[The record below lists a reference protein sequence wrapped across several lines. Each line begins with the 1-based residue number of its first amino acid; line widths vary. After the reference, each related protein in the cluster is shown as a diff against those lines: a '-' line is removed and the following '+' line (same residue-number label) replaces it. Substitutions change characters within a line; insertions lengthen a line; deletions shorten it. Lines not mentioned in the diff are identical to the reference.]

1 MNMKF
6 IRLAILV
13 LFLAIGGII
22 FLVIGIKQK
31 VEFNQPRAD
40 IETVTANELKE
51 GMFVEGE
58 IYELWNEFAYTEE
71 YESTLGV
78 KHNEKTTDRF
88 FTLPMEYSFYMDSPK
103 FIAICSRDKSELSKM
118 VKMQNEAAD
127 FYQDGKELVTTM
139 HFVGKVQK
147 LDNEYLQFFKEYI
160 AYEMGVGINETDQ
173 YIAPYVIRSWPED
186 NSTTGIIIG
195 AVMAVLGLGGAA
207 VFIIKFV
214 KSRSSY

>member
-1 MNMKF
+1 MSAKF

-22 FLVIGIKQK
+22 FLVMGIRQK
-31 VEFNQPRAD
+31 IEFNQPRAD

-58 IYELWNEFAYTEE
+58 IYELWNEFAYTEQ
-71 YESTLGV
+71 YESTLGI
-78 KHNEKTTDRF
+78 KHNERTTDRF
-88 FTLPMEYSFYMDSPK
+88 FTLPMEYSFYMDNLK

-118 VKMQNEAAD
+118 EKMEKEALEYYNND
-127 FYQDGKELVTTM
+127 KELVTTM

-147 LDNEYLQFFKEYI
+147 LDKEYLEFFKENV
-160 AYEMGVGINETDQ
+160 ALLMGVGINETDQ

-186 NSTTGIIIG
+186 NSSAGIIIG
-195 AVMAVLGLGGAA
+195 AVMAALGLGGTAF
-207 VFIIKFV
+207 FIIKFV
-214 KSRSSY
+214 KSRNGY

>member
-1 MNMKF
+1 MNLKF

-40 IETVTANELKE
+40 LETVTANELKE

-88 FTLPMEYSFYMDSPK
+88 FALPMEYSFYMDDLK

-118 VKMQNEAAD
+118 VKMSKEAAEL
-127 FYQDGKELVTTM
+127 YQNGKELVTTM

-147 LDNEYLQFFKEYI
+147 LENEYLQFFKEDI
-160 AYEMGVGINETDQ
+160 AYELGVGISEAEQ
-173 YIAPYVIRSWPED
+173 YIVPYVIRSWPND
-186 NSTTGIIIG
+186 NSTAGIIIG

-207 VFIIKFV
+207 IFIIKFV